1 MKLNFFPYAGLEHT
15 TTSPPGLGGKQPPP
29 GAWGE
34 IREGANE
41 VRRLTGRE
49 A

>member
-1 MKLNFFPYAGLEHT
+1 MEGWDQRKT
-15 TTSPPGLGGKQPPP
+15 TPPGLGGKQPPP